1 MLFSRPL
8 RKFFLLL
15 GDVMIFYAV
24 LIGTLWIRY
33 LEFPTARTWTQ
44 HNLPFF
50 FVHFLWV
57 IVLYIAGLYE
67 VEKFFPA
74 SVLRHRLLRTM
85 AIAGLFAVL
94 LFYLIP
100 AFLITPKTNLLI
112 DLAFVTVF
120 LWLWRR
126 FFLLF
131 VVQSS
136 KINLLFLGVS
146 KEVLNFSAYLRDT
159 PQLGYAPKLLVR
171 VDGGEEHGN
180 ADNIVQLDNNLQQL
194 IAEHHIQLVIIA
206 GSLPRKDA
214 HIRMLYDILPLGIAV
229 IDFVRFYE
237 DLTGKIPVSLVG
249 ELWFLQNIYE
259 LEKYIFETFKRA
271 LDVVFAIAV
280 GIITSPVL
288 VLTAIAVKLIRGE
301 TLYRQARVGKNGK
314 VFELVKFGT
323 MRLDAE
329 KDGAVWA
336 KEDDERVIPAGNFL
350 RKTRIDEL
358 PQIWNVLKGEMSFI
372 GPRPERPEF
381 ITKLKEEIPHY
392 NMRLLVKPGLSGW
405 AQVNFPYGA
414 SVEDA
419 AEKLQYDLFYIKR
432 RSFSLEAA
440 ILLRTL
446 AVILRRSGR

>member
-1 MLFSRPL
+1 MLFSRQL
-8 RKFFLLL
+8 RKFFLLA
-15 GDVMIFYAV
+15 GDVVIFYSV
-24 LIGTLWIRY
+24 LVGTLWIRY
-33 LEFPTARTWTQ
+33 LEFPTARTWAQ
-44 HNLPFF
+44 HSLPFF
-50 FVHFLWV
+50 FVHLLWIV
-57 IVLYIAGLYE
+57 VLYVAGLYE
-67 VEKFFPA
+67 AEKFFPA
-74 SVLRHRLLRTM
+74 SILRHRLLRAM

-94 LFYLIP
+94 LFYLVP

-112 DLAFVTVF
+112 DLAFVTMF

-126 FFLLF
+126 LFLLF

-136 KINLLFLGVS
+136 KINVLFLGIS
-146 KEVLNFSAYLRDT
+146 KEVLDFSAYLRDT

-171 VDGGEEHGN
+171 TDHSEASGN
-180 ADNIVQLDNNLQQL
+180 ADVVQLNNNLRQL
-194 IAEHHIQLVIIA
+194 IRAHQIQLVIIA
-206 GSLPRKDA
+206 GTLPRSDA
-214 HIRMLYDILPLGIAV
+214 HTHMLYDILPLGIAV

-237 DLTGKIPVSLVG
+237 DLTGKIPVSLIG

-259 LEKYIFETFKRA
+259 LEKYIFETFKRM
-271 LDVVFAIAV
+271 LDVALAIAV
-280 GIITSPVL
+280 GIVVSPVL
-288 VLTAIAVKLIRGE
+288 FLTAIAVRLIRGE

-314 VFELVKFGT
+314 IFELIKFGT

-329 KDGAVWA
+329 KNGAVWA

-358 PQIWNVLKGEMSFI
+358 PQIWNVLKGDMSFV

-381 ITKLKEEIPHY
+381 VTKLKEEIPHY
-392 NMRLLVKPGLSGW
+392 GMRLLVKPGLSGW

-419 AEKLQYDLFYIKR
+419 VEKLQYDLFYIKR
-432 RSFSLEAA
+432 RSLSLEAA